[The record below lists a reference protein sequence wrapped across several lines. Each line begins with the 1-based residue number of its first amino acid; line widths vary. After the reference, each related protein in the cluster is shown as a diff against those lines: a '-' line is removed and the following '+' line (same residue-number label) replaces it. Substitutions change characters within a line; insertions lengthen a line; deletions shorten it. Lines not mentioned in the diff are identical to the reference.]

1 MKITVEEVRQVA
13 GLARLEPAPEDL
25 EKLAGQLASILD
37 YMDKLNQVDTTGVPA
52 TSHAV
57 GLTNA
62 FREDLVH
69 EHLPRE
75 QALANAPQQDDGHFI
90 VPRVIG

>member
-1 MKITVEEVRQVA
+1 MKITADEVRQVA
-13 GLARLEPAPEDL
+13 QLARLAPDPEDL

-37 YMDKLNQVDTTGVPA
+37 YMDKLNQVDTSGVAA

-62 FREDLVH
+62 LREDRAH
-69 EHLPRE
+69 DHLPRE
-75 QALANAPQQDDGHFI
+75 QALANAPRQDDGSFI